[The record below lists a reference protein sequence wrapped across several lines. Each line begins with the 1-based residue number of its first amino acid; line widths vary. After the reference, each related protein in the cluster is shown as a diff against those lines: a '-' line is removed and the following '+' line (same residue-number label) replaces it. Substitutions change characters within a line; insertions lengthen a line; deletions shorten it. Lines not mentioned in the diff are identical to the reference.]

1 MKPLQIL
8 KHIKSKNYYYI
19 NKIINCNISRFFRFI
34 SPFLCIFALVILV
47 LYISNNT
54 FTYKPQE
61 PENIEIL
68 SAKLLELHK
77 EQDEVRT
84 NIDDKYVRYNVKGKF
99 DVYNYKNEKVNTV
112 VLDNINVQDTYNI
125 KTIIKEKNG
134 EIILIGE
141 TKALSKASV
150 ILAFLSA
157 ALLMLTTYF
166 SIIFIGD
173 LIIFIIN
180 LFKIKP
186 FYDWSI
192 VKSVKID
199 SLWTSL
205 FYIPDYNPKY
215 HYIPAT
221 YYLWF
226 YIKEFFGYKL
236 TENDI
241 YNLFIS
247 GNYDFER
254 TYLQIKTNEEKYGTN
269 L

>member
-34 SPFLCIFALVILV
+34 APFLFVSLFCIIL
-47 LYISNNT
+47 LFISSNMYI
-54 FTYKPQE
+54 YKPQQSD
-61 PENIEIL
+61 NIEIL
-68 SAKLLELHK
+68 SKKLLKLHK
-77 EQDEVRT
+77 EKDEVRT
-84 NIDDKYVRYNVKGKF
+84 VINEGYVDYYVKGKF
-99 DVYNYKNEKVNTV
+99 DVYNYKNEKINTV
-112 VLDNINVQDTYNI
+112 VLDNKNVIDTYNI
-125 KTIIKEKNG
+125 NTIKKEKNG
-134 EIILIGE
+134 EISLIGE
-141 TKALSKASV
+141 TKEKLNVVLSCLLGPLIV
-150 ILAFLSA
+150 I
-157 ALLMLTTYF
+157 MCYF
-166 SIIFIGD
+166 SVFFIGD

-241 YNLFIS
+241 YYLFIS

-254 TYLQIKTNEEKYGTN
+254 TYLQIKTDEEKYGTN